1 MYSTEANVGL
11 KFTDL
16 LDLFIEKN
24 LFTKKQISII
34 YNKIN
39 TRDSHI
45 SGIPNNQMSHGA
57 YYRQVKQ
64 CRKKYDQLIY
74 TIILFRLL
82 NLIDTHTM
90 STIELLVKQ
99 ISKISQHDSH
109 HNANKIVSNDITI
122 VIEEILRKINKI

>member
-1 MYSTEANVGL
+1 MYSTDVNVGL
-11 KFTDL
+11 KFNDL

-39 TRDSHI
+39 IRDSSI
-45 SGIPNNQMSHGA
+45 SNNQMSRGA
-57 YYRQVKQ
+57 YYRQIKQ

-82 NLIDTHTM
+82 NLIDTNTM
-90 STIELLVKQ
+90 GTIELLVKQ
-99 ISKISQHDSH
+99 ISKISQRDLH
-109 HNANKIVSNDITI
+109 HTTKIVSNDITI

>member
-1 MYSTEANVGL
+1 MYSTDVNVGL

-34 YNKIN
+34 YNKISI
-39 TRDSHI
+39 RDPSI
-45 SGIPNNQMSHGA
+45 SNNQMSPGA

-82 NLIDTHTM
+82 NLIDTNTM
-90 STIELLVKQ
+90 GTIELLVKQ
-99 ISKISQHDSH
+99 ISKISQRDLH
-109 HNANKIVSNDITI
+109 HNATKIVSSDITI

>member
-1 MYSTEANVGL
+1 MYSTDIEAGL

-16 LDLFIEKN
+16 LDLLIEKN

-39 TRDSHI
+39 THVS
-45 SGIPNNQMSHGA
+45 NNQMSAGA
-57 YYRQVKQ
+57 YYRQIKQ

-74 TIILFRLL
+74 TILLFRLL
-82 NLIDTHTM
+82 NLIDNNTM
-90 STIELLVKQ
+90 DTIELLGKQ
-99 ISKISQHDSH
+99 LEKISRRDLN
-109 HNANKIVSNDITI
+109 HNTTEIVHNDIII

>member
-1 MYSTEANVGL
+1 MYSTDVNVGL

-39 TRDSHI
+39 IRDPCI
-45 SGIPNNQMSHGA
+45 SNNQMSPGA
-57 YYRQVKQ
+57 FYRQVKQ

-82 NLIDTHTM
+82 NLIDTNTM
-90 STIELLVKQ
+90 GTIELLVKQ
-99 ISKISQHDSH
+99 ISKISQRDLH
-109 HNANKIVSNDITI
+109 HNTTKIVSNDITI

>member
-1 MYSTEANVGL
+1 MYSTDIEAGL

-16 LDLFIEKN
+16 LDLLIEKN

-39 TRDSHI
+39 THVS
-45 SGIPNNQMSHGA
+45 NNQMSAGA
-57 YYRQVKQ
+57 YYRQIKQ

-74 TIILFRLL
+74 TILLFRLL
-82 NLIDTHTM
+82 NLIDNNTM
-90 STIELLVKQ
+90 DTLELLVKQ
-99 ISKISQHDSH
+99 LEKISRPDLN
-109 HNANKIVSNDITI
+109 HNTTEIVHNDIII